1 MAFNNFPYTDLQD
14 LNIDWLLRKMKEVI
28 AEAHSATEAAE
39 NLKQFVN
46 EYFDNLDVQEEINH
60 RIDELLEAGAFDT
73 IMAQYVPDAVTAW
86 LVDNIRPTS
95 PPVDASL
102 SIAGAAADA
111 AKTGQI
117 RDVVDMFKITTA
129 EYTPTWSQGTIHS
142 DNGGT
147 YASDTRVRSS
157 YLPSS
162 SMSRG
167 GMGTEVV
174 VPNGYKIA
182 CYRYSNQAAA
192 GYIGTMFDGMS
203 TDNFVVPNDGKYYR
217 LVLATIGDENI
228 TPESAPVVHLNE
240 LDITDKTLSVSN
252 KAADAK
258 ATGDAIASCIRLA
271 SYDGDTLL
279 ANQSPNTV
287 CRIRSLADSN
297 ITDLPDGVEGMDI
310 YGWLLT
316 VKSVNGFQKLYI
328 SRYGIEYI
336 RYYTSSGNSWTPWY
350 DTSGDGKAPVYA
362 AIGASTTIGAIHHF
376 DGQSTTYSREYAYP
390 EYVGKVLHLKTHNL
404 GVGTTGFL
412 YRGDSGNRKNFMDTI
427 YTNDDILKNA
437 KLISIVFGYGND
449 DIMAVGDYNDYY
461 PYDEE
466 GYHPEGA
473 DGVTTMIGL
482 GATLFGCLN
491 WCIKWIGEHY
501 PNAQLVLIFGAPSA
515 NMGRTVTLTPQ
526 TGSTGVAPVKLT
538 FGGSAPSIS
547 AKVAQLKQALNIPFL
562 DLFSGDGNVF
572 TYYQTYAKNADGTYA
587 LFSTEGDESDQTTWE
602 WNSHPN
608 EVGYEMYARYIAGL
622 IIRQFKH

>member
-60 RIDELLEAGAFDT
+60 RIDELLEAGAFDP
-73 IMAQYVPDAVTAW
+73 IMAQYVPDAVAAW

-147 YASDTRVRSS
+147 YASDNRVRSG
-157 YLPSS
+157 YLPNS

-174 VPNGYKIA
+174 VPSGYKIA
-182 CYRYSNQAAA
+182 CYRYSSQAAA
-192 GYIGTMFDGMS
+192 GYIGPMFDGMS

-228 TPESAPVVHLNE
+228 TPEDAPVVHLNE

-258 ATGDAIASCIRLA
+258 ATGDAIASCIKLA

-287 CRIRSLADSN
+287 CRIRSFSDSN

-362 AIGASTTIGAIHHF
+362 AIGASTTIGATHHF

-390 EYVGKVLHLKTHNL
+390 EYVGKVLHLKAHNL

-473 DGVTTMIGL
+473 DGVNTMIGL

-562 DLFSGDGNVF
+562 DLFDGDGNVF

-587 LFSTEGDESDQTTWE
+587 LFGTKGNENDPTTWQ
-602 WNSHPN
+602 WDSHPN